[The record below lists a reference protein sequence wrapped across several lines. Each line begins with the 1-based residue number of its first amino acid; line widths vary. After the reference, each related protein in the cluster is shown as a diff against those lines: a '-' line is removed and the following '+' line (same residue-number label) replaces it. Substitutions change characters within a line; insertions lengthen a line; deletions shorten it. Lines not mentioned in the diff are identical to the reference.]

1 MRRFVWLL
9 LSLLLLLAA
18 CRGRAGGAPTP
29 FPTAA
34 ATPSPTASGPI
45 ALTVTELAAAPGL
58 YLDALVQV
66 TGVFRKQPLL
76 VCEAEP
82 FRSPATWGLGEE
94 GLLVLAGGYDQQ
106 VRGLLP
112 EGLLM
117 TAEGRWQRWEGLVGC
132 GKSAVTREVWYLNV
146 GRILSPSPLTQVTLT
161 PGGPGTAVAEAPTL
175 EAAPPL
181 TPTEDFSFPTP
192 VSEESPTAEPTF
204 PVDDFPAPTEELLPT
219 ASLPTP
225 DNLET
230 PTLSVTAAS
239 ETPGTPGT
247 PGTPATPGTGT
258 PTVTG
263 TPPTATPTVTGT
275 PPTATPTT
283 PSGPGQIITKG
294 SWDDFYEGFVVTTL
308 AAGTTDRW
316 DQEVFAGET
325 YTIYVI
331 AAQPADLVVSLLR
344 EDQTIINRQ
353 NTAAPGVPEIIAA
366 SNITG
371 EGDYQ
376 VHVTTANGAAADY
389 AILSGT
395 DEEFPTSI
403 TGYITLGTPRTGV
416 QMPENATH
424 YWFFTAAA
432 GDEVTIVLDPTNGD
446 FYFDLYDA
454 EGESV
459 DSMDAGGEGETE
471 TLNATLATSG
481 LYAISLA
488 EIDGIATTYNLS
500 VTRQ

>member
-9 LSLLLLLAA
+9 LSLLVLLAA

-58 YLDALVQV
+58 YRDALVQV

-94 GLLVLAGGYDQQ
+94 GLLVLAGGYDRQ
-106 VRGLLP
+106 VRELLP

-132 GKSAVTREVWYLNV
+132 GKNAMTREVWYLNV

-161 PGGPGTAVAEAPTL
+161 PGGPATAVAEAPTL
-175 EAAPPL
+175 EGAPPL

-192 VSEESPTAEPTF
+192 VSEESPTAEPTLPVEDF
-204 PVDDFPAPTEELLPT
+204 PVPTEELLPT

-247 PGTPATPGTGT
+247 PATPGTGT
-258 PTVTG
+258 PTITG

-316 DQEVFAGET
+316 DQEVFEGES

-331 AAQPADLVVSLLR
+331 AAQPADIVVSLLR

-353 NTAAPGVPEIIAA
+353 NTAAPGVPEVIAA

-376 VHVTTANGAAADY
+376 VHVTTANGAAVDY

-403 TGYITLGTPRTGV
+403 TGYITPGTPRTGV

-424 YWFFTAAA
+424 YWFFTATA

>member
-1 MRRFVWLL
+1 MTTPI
-9 LSLLLLLAA
+9 
-18 CRGRAGGAPTP
+18 RA
-29 FPTAA
+29 
-34 ATPSPTASGPI
+34 
-45 ALTVTELAAAPGL
+45 
-58 YLDALVQV
+58 D
-66 TGVFRKQPLL
+66 
-76 VCEAEP
+76 
-82 FRSPATWGLGEE
+82 
-94 GLLVLAGGYDQQ
+94 
-106 VRGLLP
+106 
-112 EGLLM
+112 
-117 TAEGRWQRWEGLVGC
+117 
-132 GKSAVTREVWYLNV
+132 
-146 GRILSPSPLTQVTLT
+146 
-161 PGGPGTAVAEAPTL
+161 APTL
-175 EAAPPL
+175 EGAPPL
-181 TPTEDFSFPTP
+181 APTEDFSFPTP
-192 VSEESPTAEPTF
+192 VPEESPTEEPTF
-204 PVDDFPAPTEELLPT
+204 PVDDFPAPTDEFLPT
-219 ASLPTP
+219 VPLPTP
-225 DNLET
+225 AT
-230 PTLSVTAAS
+230 TITAVASVTAAAS

-247 PGTPATPGTGT
+247 PTTGT
-258 PTVTG
+258 PTITG

-283 PSGPGQIITKG
+283 SSGPGQIITKG
-294 SWDDFYEGFVVTTL
+294 SWDDFYESFVVTTL

-316 DQEVFAGET
+316 DQEVFEGET

-331 AAQPADLVVSLLR
+331 AAQPADIVVSLLR
-344 EDQTIINRQ
+344 EGQTIINRQ

-366 SNITG
+366 ANITG

-403 TGYITLGTPRTGV
+403 AGYITLGTPRTGV
-416 QMPENATH
+416 QMPEGATH

-432 GDEVTIVLDPTNGD
+432 GDDVTIVLDPTNGD

-454 EGESV
+454 DGESV
-459 DSMDAGGEGETE
+459 DSMDDGGTGETE

>member
-66 TGVFRKQPLL
+66 TGAFRKQPLL

-106 VRGLLP
+106 VRDLLP

-132 GKSAVTREVWYLNV
+132 GKSAVNREVWYLNV

-161 PGGPGTAVAEAPTL
+161 PGGPGTAVAEVPTL
-175 EAAPPL
+175 EGEPPL
-181 TPTEDFSFPTP
+181 APTEDFSFPTP
-192 VSEESPTAEPTF
+192 LPEENPTEEATF
-204 PVDDFPAPTEELLPT
+204 PVDDFPAPTAELLPT
-219 ASLPTP
+219 LPSTTLESELPTA
-225 DNLET
+225 
-230 PTLSVTAAS
+230 SVTVALS
-239 ETPGTPGT
+239 GTPGT
-247 PGTPATPGTGT
+247 PTTGT
-258 PTVTG
+258 PTITG

-316 DQEVFAGET
+316 DQEVFEGES

-331 AAQPADLVVSLLR
+331 AAQPADIVVSLLR

-353 NTAAPGVPEIIAA
+353 NTAAPGVPEIIDPT
-366 SNITG
+366 NITG
-371 EGDYQ
+371 AGNFQ
-376 VHVTTANGAAADY
+376 IHVATASGVAADY

-403 TGYITLGTPRTGV
+403 AGYITLGTPRTGV
-416 QMPENATH
+416 QMPEGASH
-424 YWFFTAAA
+424 YWFFTATA
-432 GDEVTIVLDPTNGD
+432 GDQVTIVLDPTNGD

-454 EGESV
+454 DGESI
-459 DSMDAGGEGETE
+459 DSMDDGGEGETE
-471 TLNATLATSG
+471 TLTATLAASG

-488 EIDGIATTYNLS
+488 EIDGIATTYTLS

>member
-34 ATPSPTASGPI
+34 ATPSPTAGAPI

-58 YLDALVQV
+58 YRDAVVQV
-66 TGVFRKQPLL
+66 TGVFRKQPIL
-76 VCEAEP
+76 VCEAEA
-82 FRSPATWGLGEE
+82 FRSPATWALGEE

-132 GKSAVTREVWYLNV
+132 GKTAVNREVWYLNV

-161 PGGPGTAVAEAPTL
+161 PGAPGTAVAEAPTVEGQPTL
-175 EAAPPL
+175 AP
-181 TPTEDFSFPTP
+181 TDDFSFPTP
-192 VSEESPTAEPTF
+192 LPEETLTEEATF
-204 PVDDFPAPTEELLPT
+204 PVDDFLTPTEELFPTIPLPT
-219 ASLPTP
+219 LEGA
-225 DNLET
+225 ET
-230 PTLSVTAAS
+230 PVASVTVAS
-239 ETPGTPGT
+239 ETPGTPT
-247 PGTPATPGTGT
+247 TGT
-258 PTVTG
+258 PTITG
-263 TPPTATPTVTGT
+263 TPATATPTVTGT

-294 SWDDFYEGFVVTTL
+294 SWDDFYEAFTTSIV

-316 DQEVFAGET
+316 DQEVFEGET

-331 AAQPADLVVSLLR
+331 AAPPADIVVSLLR
-344 EDQTIINRQ
+344 EDQTIISRQ

-371 EGDYQ
+371 EGNYQ
-376 VHVTTANGAAADY
+376 VHVATANGAAAEY
-389 AILSGT
+389 AILAGT
-395 DEEFPTSI
+395 DPEFPTSI
-403 TGYITLGTPRTGV
+403 AGYITPGTPRTGI
-416 QMPENATH
+416 QLAEASTH
-424 YWFFTAAA
+424 YWFFTGNA
-432 GDEVTIVLDPTNGD
+432 GDELTIVLDPSGGD
-446 FYFDLYDA
+446 VYFDLYDPGLEIVDSA
-454 EGESV
+454 DDGLEGES
-459 DSMDAGGEGETE
+459 E
-471 TLNATLATSG
+471 TLELTLEMSG
-481 LYAISLA
+481 LYAIDLA
-488 EIDGIATTYNLS
+488 EINGLAITYNLS
-500 VTRQ
+500 VTLQ

>member
-58 YLDALVQV
+58 YRDALVQV

-94 GLLVLAGGYDQQ
+94 GLLVLAGGYDRQ
-106 VRGLLP
+106 VRELLP

-132 GKSAVTREVWYLNV
+132 GKNAMTREVWYLNV

-161 PGGPGTAVAEAPTL
+161 PGGPATAVAEAPTL
-175 EAAPPL
+175 EGAPPL

-192 VSEESPTAEPTF
+192 VSEESPTAEPTLPVEDF
-204 PVDDFPAPTEELLPT
+204 PVPTEELLPT

-247 PGTPATPGTGT
+247 PATPGTGT
-258 PTVTG
+258 PTITG

-316 DQEVFAGET
+316 DQEVFEGES

-331 AAQPADLVVSLLR
+331 AAQPADIVVSLLR

-353 NTAAPGVPEIIAA
+353 NTAAPGVPEVIAA

-376 VHVTTANGAAADY
+376 VHVTTANGAAVDY

-403 TGYITLGTPRTGV
+403 TGYITPGTPRTGV

-424 YWFFTAAA
+424 YWFFTATA